1 MKHGMH
7 RRILDLLPNIRTD
20 DFDLRLRHPKMAGEE
35 SVGEGFETLHN
46 LEVIPSAD
54 FFLQF
59 PISEPLNP
67 SDRRNKCIS

>member
-7 RRILDLLPNIRTD
+7 RRILDLLPNVRTD
-20 DFDLRLRHPKMAGEE
+20 DFDLRLGHPQMPGEE

-46 LEVIPSAD
+46 LEVIPRAD

-59 PISEPLNP
+59 PISGAPNP
-67 SDRRNKCIS
+67 GDRLTSIS